1 MSADPEAKKPNAGD
15 MVILVQL
22 PPGFL
27 DNLPS
32 EDQTAIVSKVGKAV
46 LLVGYDEDG
55 RAELELEGDR
65 RDRVLHTR
73 SIWVHPSFIRPD
85 R

>member
-1 MSADPEAKKPNAGD
+1 MTAEAKKPNAGD
-15 MVILVQL
+15 LVVLVRL
-22 PPGFL
+22 PPGFV
-27 DNLPS
+27 DDLPS
-32 EDQTAIVSKVGKAV
+32 DDQTAILSKVGKAV

-55 RAELELEGDR
+55 RAELELECDV
-65 RDRVLHTR
+65 RDGALHTR